1 MNNNS
6 PLVSIVIPV
15 YNGSNYMCEAID
27 SALAQD
33 YENKEIIVVNDGSDD
48 NGKTEEIA
56 LSYGD
61 KIKYI
66 CKENGG
72 VSSALNVGI
81 KNMKGKYFSWLSH
94 DDLYLP
100 NKISMQIDA
109 LNKYNEKKVI
119 CICRSKQIDENSQD
133 LLCGNSEQYL
143 NCDNEDGLIDWK
155 QALQLLISH
164 GSFGGCNFLIPKA
177 ALINCG
183 GFNEEMR
190 YTQDFYMW
198 IKLFLDG
205 WNLVVI
211 PEVLVGSR
219 VHSRQVT
226 VTGKDLFHKDC
237 DMMGD
242 LLQGELMAA
251 SNQKYNYIKLFA
263 LYCAKYNNISIA
275 NKYVRFGKQHNIIS
289 LLDIFHIKIIMT
301 YGCFRPY
308 LRIIVYKILKYIM
321 LFKHE
326 N

>member
-81 KNMKGKYFSWLSH
+81 KTMKGKYFSWLSH

-242 LLQGELMAA
+242 LLLNELLAT
-251 SNQKYNYIKLFA
+251 SNKQYNYIKSFA
-263 LYCAKYNNISIA
+263 LYCAKYHNPNMA
-275 NKYVRFGKQHNIIS
+275 KKYVYYGREKHILTFFDLI
-289 LLDIFHIKIIMT
+289 HIKTIEI
-301 YGCFRPY
+301 YGLVRPL
-308 LRIIVYKILKYIM
+308 LRKMYYVYK
-321 LFKHE
+321 KHV
-326 N
+326 